1 MIVAVVYNDT
11 TIIKR
16 DRTRAVRL
24 YILLLN
30 NLMIL
35 GGDDMTNRFIQKE
48 KKKKKKKEKYQDNEE
63 IEYDFTWLVGYG
75 SQRRKK

>member
-1 MIVAVVYNDT
+1 
-11 TIIKR
+11 
-16 DRTRAVRL
+16 
-24 YILLLN
+24 
-30 NLMIL
+30 MIL